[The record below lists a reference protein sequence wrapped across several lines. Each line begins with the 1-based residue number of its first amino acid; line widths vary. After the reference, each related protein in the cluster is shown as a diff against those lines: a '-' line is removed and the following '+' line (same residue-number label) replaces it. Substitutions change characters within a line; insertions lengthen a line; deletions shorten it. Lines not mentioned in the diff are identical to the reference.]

1 MRTTVTI
8 DDELLQ
14 TALEYADVKEVP
26 ALIRKALETY
36 VYVEAGR
43 RLARMGGTV
52 GQLRFAVPA
61 DDNEVINLIVSKGL
75 PGSGIGYV
83 GAHLLASCL
92 LTTRTYL
99 WTRDRRLAAVAARLG
114 TDATAG

>member
-36 VYVEAGR
+36 VHVEAGR
-43 RLARMGGTV
+43 RLARMGGTEP
-52 GQLRFAVPA
+52 GLQYIPRRRPPRFINPPLRPRK
-61 DDNEVINLIVSKGL
+61 D
-75 PGSGIGYV
+75 
-83 GAHLLASCL
+83 
-92 LTTRTYL
+92 TR
-99 WTRDRRLAAVAARLG
+99 AAE
-114 TDATAG
+114 

>member
-36 VYVEAGR
+36 VHVEAGR
-43 RLARMGGTV
+43 RLAGMGGTEP
-52 GQLRFAVPA
+52 GLQYIPRRRPPRFINPPLRPRK
-61 DDNEVINLIVSKGL
+61 D
-75 PGSGIGYV
+75 
-83 GAHLLASCL
+83 
-92 LTTRTYL
+92 TR
-99 WTRDRRLAAVAARLG
+99 AAE
-114 TDATAG
+114 